1 MTQRMWR
8 SDLRA
13 GPFAKLRRRGRGRI
27 QPVETHQQ
35 EVLEENDHVL
45 TVGGDRVSLE
55 EVVDNAGKER
65 GALHVEGHGIESC
78 HVAVHHNLEN
88 LGKLHDGRPDD
99 DSVAKALAYRVLQT
113 RNVHEIALHKE
124 CTITLGSDHV
134 GND

>member
-1 MTQRMWR
+1 MKARMTQRMWR

-65 GALHVEGHGIESC
+65 GALHVEGHGVESR

-88 LGKLHDGRPDD
+88 LGTRRRFRSQGPCLSSTLDKARP
-99 DSVAKALAYRVLQT
+99 
-113 RNVHEIALHKE
+113 
-124 CTITLGSDHV
+124 
-134 GND
+134 